1 MDSNGRRMDADSL
14 GDLLLQR
21 DQKLALGTKL
31 ALRPSTGQK
40 ASGRL
45 RSPQAFPTHNL
56 AIVKSHTVSAYSW
69 KSAECAGR
77 FGGGARGST
86 EGAARLDRGALGE
99 RSGPQV
105 SPKRVKRDGRSE
117 LSWTELQHDCNFSLL
132 ISIF

>member
-1 MDSNGRRMDADSL
+1 MDADSL

-31 ALRPSTGQK
+31 ALRPSTSQK
-40 ASGRL
+40 APGRL

-56 AIVKSHTVSAYSW
+56 AIVKSHTVSAHSW

-86 EGAARLDRGALGE
+86 EE
-99 RSGPQV
+99 RSGSARGRKSRPNEMV
-105 SPKRVKRDGRSE
+105 GVNFLGRSY
-117 LSWTELQHDCNFSLL
+117 CNFSLRVQYD
-132 ISIF
+132 IDIFSIYC

>member
-1 MDSNGRRMDADSL
+1 MDADSL

-31 ALRPSTGQK
+31 ALRPSTSQK
-40 ASGRL
+40 APGRL

-56 AIVKSHTVSAYSW
+56 AIVKSHTVSAHSW

-105 SPKRVKRDGRSE
+105 SPKRDGRSE
-117 LSWTELQHDCNFSLL
+117 LSWTELQHDCNFSLRVQY
-132 ISIF
+132 

>member
-1 MDSNGRRMDADSL
+1 MDADSL

-56 AIVKSHTVSAYSW
+56 AIVKSHTVSAHSW

-105 SPKRVKRDGRSE
+105 SPKRDGRSE
-117 LSWTELQHDCNFSLL
+117 LSWTELL
-132 ISIF
+132 